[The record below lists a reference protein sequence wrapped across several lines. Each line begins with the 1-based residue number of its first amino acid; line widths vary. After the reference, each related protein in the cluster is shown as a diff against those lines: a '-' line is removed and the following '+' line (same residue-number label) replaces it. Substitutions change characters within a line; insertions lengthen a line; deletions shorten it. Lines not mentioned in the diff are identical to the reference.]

1 MAAPDAGTFDH
12 FQYEELPATAASEDS
27 GTGDFFQ
34 YGELPFVFH
43 PVLVV
48 AAVGKIIIQNAA

>member
-43 PVLVV
+43 PALAV
-48 AAVGKIIIQNAA
+48 AQAGKIIIQNAA

>member
-1 MAAPDAGTFDH
+1 MATPDAGTFDH
-12 FQYEELPATAASEDS
+12 FYYNELPVTAASEDS

-43 PVLVV
+43 PAL
-48 AAVGKIIIQNAA
+48 AAPAQAGKIIIQNA

>member
-1 MAAPDAGTFDH
+1 MAAPDAGTFNH

-43 PVLVV
+43 PAL
-48 AAVGKIIIQNAA
+48 AVTQAGKIIIQNAA